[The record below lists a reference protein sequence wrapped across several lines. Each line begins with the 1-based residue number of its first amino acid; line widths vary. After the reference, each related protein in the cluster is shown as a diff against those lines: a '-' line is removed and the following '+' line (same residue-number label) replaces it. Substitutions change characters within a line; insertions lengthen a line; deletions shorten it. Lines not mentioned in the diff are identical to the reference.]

1 MAEKDSS
8 IITREILN
16 TIRTIQENKTLPVRK
31 KMLNEDGS
39 DKELKA
45 IVWLGAGLGTIIG
58 CVNLF
63 I

>member
-63 I
+63 M